1 MKEIRKSE
9 YEMLRE
15 ASWKR
20 MEAQRNIS
28 FFSFTSSI
36 TILGIGFAI
45 EGINKYIFLLP
56 LVILIPFAL
65 KTYQCKKAIACIASY
80 MIVFLECGGD
90 SYRWETDSYFFKKA
104 GKDFQNTNI
113 ISSIADAE
121 FFFLGIVSWG
131 IYTAFFYQEAG
142 GFKNMLGVRFDM
154 GVLFITFLSV
164 CFIFYITKQY
174 SLFNKTIKQYVK
186 QWNQFAYDSGRI
198 SYSKYSDNIKTMEL
212 E

>member
-1 MKEIRKSE
+1 MKEIKKSE

-45 EGINKYIFLLP
+45 ENINKYIFLLP
-56 LVILIPFAL
+56 LVILVPFAL
-65 KTYQCKKAIACIASY
+65 KTYQCKKAIACLASY
-80 MIVFLECGGD
+80 MIVFLEYGVD
-90 SYRWETDSYFFKKA
+90 SYHWETDSYFFKNA
-104 GKDFQNTNI
+104 GKDFQNKNI
-113 ISSIADAE
+113 ISSIADSE

-131 IYTAFFYQEAG
+131 IYAAFFYQEMG
-142 GFKNMLGVRFDM
+142 GFENMLNVSFDS
-154 GVLFITFLSV
+154 GLLFVTFLLV

-174 SLFNKTIKQYVK
+174 SLFNETIRRYIK
-186 QWNQFAYDSGRI
+186 QWNQFAYESGRI
-198 SYSKYSDNIKTMEL
+198 SYSRYSDTIKTMNL

>member
-9 YEMLRE
+9 YDMLRE

-45 EGINKYIFLLP
+45 ENINKYIFLLP
-56 LVILIPFAL
+56 LVVLIPFAL

-80 MIVFLECGGD
+80 MIVFLESGED
-90 SYRWETDSYFFKKA
+90 SYHWETDSYFFKKS
-104 GKDFQNTNI
+104 GKDFQNKNI

-142 GFKNMLGVRFDM
+142 GFKNMMSVKFDM
-154 GVLFITFLSV
+154 SLLLLTFLAV

-174 SLFNKTIKQYVK
+174 SLFNKTIKQYIK

-198 SYSKYSDNIKTMEL
+198 SYSKYSGNIKNMEL